1 MRVSPNTPSRAA
13 RDSSLLR
20 TPIATIMREVGV
32 SKGKKTSSTSAPPAG
47 RGQLRRDRAGARAE
61 GARACRKSLAPALAP
76 ARKSLRGRAQGGR
89 PRASGRGGRASARA
103 PAPAARGR
111 RVCASSVSPHRSGS
125 QLLHTAAHT
134 AQPPPAFPSFARDP
148 TSVGPASLP
157 PSPLFGESLSR
168 PEPVR
173 WERGR
178 TRVPE
183 ARAGERARPFTFAP
197 ERVGQARASGATGL
211 SPAGA
216 ARAPD
221 EGRCHGGPAN
231 HLGAWQRPAAPA
243 RPAPSCQ
250 TVTLSVTVRSNDI
263 RILKQLVIRGVISCN

>member
-1 MRVSPNTPSRAA
+1 MCASAISP
-13 RDSSLLR
+13 LR
-20 TPIATIMREVGV
+20 
-32 SKGKKTSSTSAPPAG
+32 S
-47 RGQLRRDRAGARAE
+47 GAR
-61 GARACRKSLAPALAP
+61 
-76 ARKSLRGRAQGGR
+76 
-89 PRASGRGGRASARA
+89 
-103 PAPAARGR
+103 
-111 RVCASSVSPHRSGS
+111 
-125 QLLHTAAHT
+125 LLHTAAHT
-134 AQPPPAFPSFARDP
+134 AQPPPASPSFARDP
-148 TSVGPASLP
+148 TSAGPASLP
-157 PSPLFGESLSR
+157 PSLPLCALGESLSR

-178 TRVPE
+178 ARVPE

-197 ERVGQARASGATGL
+197 ERGGRARAAGASGL

-216 ARAPD
+216 ARAPG